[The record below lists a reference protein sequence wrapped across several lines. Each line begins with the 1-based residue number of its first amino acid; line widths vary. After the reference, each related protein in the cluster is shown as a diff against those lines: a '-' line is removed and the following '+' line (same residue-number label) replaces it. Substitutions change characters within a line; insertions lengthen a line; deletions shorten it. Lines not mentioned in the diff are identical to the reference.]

1 MYTQENET
9 GLGGRK
15 ERQARRAKRKDKR
28 STRRTARKAAR
39 PAKKAK
45 RKSRRK
51 KVFNKLKT
59 AFGAGP
65 RGAFLGLVALNAVGL
80 ASLLNIKNNTK
91 ISQDKRNA
99 AKIKYDE
106 IAKKWYNLGGNR
118 TTLQRTVIN
127 GAKRKALGSNLPGLK
142 KLKFVQDLRS
152 SGIIS
157 GISRQ
162 PYSIGTTGAEEIV
175 AAVTA
180 AAPVIA
186 ALSGLLGTLAAILPK
201 KGQQGYDPD
210 MMDEGPLLEENDEG
224 YGDDGDD
231 DGFMMQA
238 GAGLVGVAILAALF
252 IGTKK
257 SKK

>member
-1 MYTQENET
+1 MYTQENEV
-9 GLGGRK
+9 GLGGK
-15 ERQARRAKRKDKR
+15 AERQARRKKLFDKAK
-28 STRRTARKAAR
+28 TAGKKLLNTKLI
-39 PAKKAK
+39 KKA
-45 RKSRRK
+45 
-51 KVFNKLKT
+51 KT

-65 RGAFLGLVALNAVGL
+65 RGAFLGLVAMNAVGL
-80 ASLLNIKNNTK
+80 ASLLNIKNNTN
-91 ISQDKRNA
+91 IPQDKRNA

-118 TTLQRTVIN
+118 TTLQRTVTR
-127 GAKRKALGSNLPGLK
+127 GAKRKALGSNLPLLK
-142 KLKFVQDLRS
+142 KLRFVQNLRR

-157 GISRQ
+157 GINKQ
-162 PYSIGTTGAEEIV
+162 PYSIGATGAEAIV
-175 AAVTA
+175 AAVA
-180 AAPVIA
+180 SAGPIIA
-186 ALSGLLGTLAAILPK
+186 ALSGLLGALSSLLPK

-210 MMDEGPLLEENDEG
+210 MMYEGPLLEEDDEG

>member
-1 MYTQENET
+1 MYTQENEV
-9 GLGGRK
+9 GLGGK
-15 ERQARRAKRKDKR
+15 AERQARRKKLFDKAK
-28 STRRTARKAAR
+28 TAGKKLLNTKLI
-39 PAKKAK
+39 KKA
-45 RKSRRK
+45 
-51 KVFNKLKT
+51 KT

-65 RGAFLGLVALNAVGL
+65 RGAFLGLVAMNAVGL
-80 ASLLNIKNNTK
+80 ASLLNIKNNTN
-91 ISQDKRNA
+91 IPQDKRNA

-118 TTLQRTVIN
+118 TTLQRTVTR

-142 KLKFVQDLRS
+142 KLRFVQNLRR

-157 GISRQ
+157 GINKQ
-162 PYSIGTTGAEEIV
+162 PYSIGATGLEAIV
-175 AAVTA
+175 AAVA
-180 AAPVIA
+180 SAGPIIA
-186 ALSGLLGTLAAILPK
+186 ALAGLLGTLSSLLPK

-210 MMDEGPLLEENDEG
+210 MMYEGPLLEEDDEG

>member
-1 MYTQENET
+1 M
-9 GLGGRK
+9 
-15 ERQARRAKRKDKR
+15 
-28 STRRTARKAAR
+28 
-39 PAKKAK
+39 
-45 RKSRRK
+45 
-51 KVFNKLKT
+51 
-59 AFGAGP
+59 
-65 RGAFLGLVALNAVGL
+65 
-80 ASLLNIKNNTK
+80 LNIKNNTN
-91 ISQDKRNA
+91 ISQDKRDA

-118 TTLQRTVIN
+118 TTLQNTVIK

-162 PYSIGTTGAEEIV
+162 PYSIGATGAEEIV

-180 AAPVIA
+180 AAPVIGSLA
-186 ALSGLLGTLAAILPK
+186 ALLGTLAAILPK
-201 KGQQGYDPD
+201 KGQQGYDPN